1 MSSND
6 PLTLVISKA
15 DAERLSVE
23 MAKLAVVIQDK
34 ILKVSIKRFNDD
46 VIRSASALTPL
57 ASGASRRALA
67 QKSRNYGG
75 ILWGAVGYKTLG
87 KKSTDDGDR
96 SKHAQWDSA
105 GAGWRSHFIEA
116 GYHSW
121 PKGRENRNKG
131 KSLGRAWKRGQ
142 NHRGVGLYH
151 RGTFA
156 TMRAQA
162 ANAPKLMAYIWAAI
176 TEATNR

>member
-1 MSSND
+1 MPSND

-15 DAERLSVE
+15 DADRLSME
-23 MAKLAVVIQDK
+23 MAKLAVVIQDR

-46 VIRSASALTPL
+46 VIRSATALTPL
-57 ASGASRRALA
+57 ASGASRRALD
-67 QKSRNYGG
+67 QKAKNFNG
-75 ILWGAVGYKTLG
+75 ILWAAVGYRTLG
-87 KKSTDDGDR
+87 KKSTSDGDR
-96 SKHAQWDSA
+96 SKHAQWDGA
-105 GAGWRSHFIEA
+105 GAGWRSHFTEA

-121 PKGRENRNKG
+121 PAGRENRNKG
-131 KSLGRAWKRGQ
+131 KNLGRAWKRGQ

-162 ANAPKLMAYIWAAI
+162 ANAPKLMQYIWAAI
-176 TEATNR
+176 TEATTR